1 MHLNEALI
9 QKFKKEIGFNELKNK
24 RSTNTGVVVEWPSP
38 DTCPILSNKGWNIES
53 DDVEPLNEG
62 IEGEWILK
70 KGDETILLRIFVSCT
85 GIEHA
90 HQRLIEIA
98 SATTMM
104 TIPFKKC
111 LRPIGT
117 LSVYISAA
125 ENQTY
130 IWIFN
135 NVCFYVRGIDTGAD
149 IEAFANWIQSF
160 AQKGAVEDLNSQK
173 PQIDSIHVNPQ
184 SIYVNDIFSVR
195 VDLAEVNQEK
205 TIHYLYDFNF
215 DEQILELTDD
225 DLNKATFKAM
235 ISGDTNISVHVAD
248 RKTLLSDFQTIVVK
262 IESR

>member
-1 MHLNEALI
+1 M
-9 QKFKKEIGFNELKNK
+9 
-24 RSTNTGVVVEWPSP
+24 
-38 DTCPILSNKGWNIES
+38 
-53 DDVEPLNEG
+53 
-62 IEGEWILK
+62 
-70 KGDETILLRIFVSCT
+70 RIFVSCT

-98 SATTMM
+98 SATMT

-160 AQKGAVEDLNSQK
+160 AQKGVVEDLNSQK

-195 VDLAEVNQEK
+195 VDIDEVNQEK

-248 RKTLLSDFQTIVVK
+248 RKTLLSDFQTVVVK